1 MSINTYG
8 GGNQTNINGLKFE
21 QETSLN
27 QALLKLKGYSI
38 NEYKVFYNG
47 VEIGLSVPQTK
58 LYTKFLKERG
68 INYKEYISKQYRPD
82 EALYLYNTNTMY
94 IIEKKFQHGAGSVD
108 EKLQTCDFKKMVFT
122 KLLAPLNIKVEY
134 IYVLCD
140 WFKKDC
146 YNDVLEYIRSKNCYY
161 FYNEIPLTQLS
172 LPHLN

>member
-8 GGNQTNINGLKFE
+8 GGNNGLKFE

-94 IIEKKFQHGAGSVD
+94 IIEKKISTWCRFS
-108 EKLQTCDFKKMVFT
+108 
-122 KLLAPLNIKVEY
+122 
-134 IYVLCD
+134 
-140 WFKKDC
+140 
-146 YNDVLEYIRSKNCYY
+146 R
-161 FYNEIPLTQLS
+161 
-172 LPHLN
+172 